1 MNERT
6 PPTWPA
12 GHRAALVVSI
22 DVDGEYGVIA
32 QHGASDWY
40 WRAQAQYDLDAG
52 LIRLLELLADYD
64 IRATF
69 CWVGRV
75 AEERP
80 DAVRSVSAAGHEIAT
95 HGWDHQIYTRMTRE
109 EQREDLIRTRDYL
122 ATLTGTVPVGHKS
135 PFWHSTPDTV
145 PLLQELGFQWNMDV
159 ALGDL
164 PVAQRPDPTREP
176 IIQLPPSRWWDDY
189 TFFIE
194 QALPPRLVAEFWEED
209 FAVVRAEGKLMC
221 LTVHPWIT
229 GRPGPSRAL
238 ARFLDFVVTLG
249 DVWIAR
255 ADHVALWWRERER
268 DLDQSATSSTES

>member
-80 DAVRSVSAAGHEIAT
+80 DAVRSVSAARHEIAT

-109 EQREDLIRTRDYL
+109 EQCEDLIRTRDHL

-164 PVAQRPDPTREP
+164 PVVQRPDPTREP

-189 TFFIE
+189 TLLHRASLATAPRGRVLGRGLRGGARRG
-194 QALPPRLVAEFWEED
+194 QAHVPHRASVDHWPSGPLAGAGTLPGFRCD
-209 FAVVRAEGKLMC
+209 TR
-221 LTVHPWIT
+221 
-229 GRPGPSRAL
+229 
-238 ARFLDFVVTLG
+238 
-249 DVWIAR
+249 
-255 ADHVALWWRERER
+255 
-268 DLDQSATSSTES
+268 